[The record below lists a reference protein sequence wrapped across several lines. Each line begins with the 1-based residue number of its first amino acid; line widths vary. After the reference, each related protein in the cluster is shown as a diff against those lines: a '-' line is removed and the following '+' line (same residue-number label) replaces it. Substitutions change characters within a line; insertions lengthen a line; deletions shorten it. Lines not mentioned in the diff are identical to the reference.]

1 MELMQRQDE
10 SYGDMLLRVK
20 REEQSASTRLDYG
33 KPRPDLLPVDALLAV
48 SAVMATGVE
57 KHGARTWEA
66 GRPWGGEYGAVLRHL
81 WAWWG
86 GQENDPDTGLPHL
99 AHAAAR
105 VLMLLAMTKR
115 RVGADERGSG
125 GG

>member
-1 MELMQRQDE
+1 MELDRNHACVAVPPEYYTRDPFPQE
-10 SYGDMLLRVK
+10 G
-20 REEQSASTRLDYG
+20 RLDYG

-66 GRPWGGEYGAVLRHL
+66 GRPWGGEYGAILRHL

-115 RVGADERGSG
+115 RVGVDERSSG